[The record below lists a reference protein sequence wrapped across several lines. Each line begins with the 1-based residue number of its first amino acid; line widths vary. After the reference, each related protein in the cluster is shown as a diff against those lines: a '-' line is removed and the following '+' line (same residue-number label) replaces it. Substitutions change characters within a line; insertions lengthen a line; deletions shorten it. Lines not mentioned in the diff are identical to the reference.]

1 MGFVHSSAHTVW
13 FTVDSGSWS
22 MDRWLV
28 FGGPSPPFFPLAWS
42 MCTGCRRVRPARESS
57 ASFPGVLP
65 PVMCS
70 PASSYGGA
78 GVQLRWGKASPG
90 LSVYGGGVK
99 VAARASWGFGH
110 GGRRPDRGGARRR
123 GT

>member
-1 MGFVHSSAHTVW
+1 M
-13 FTVDSGSWS
+13 VDLCSRS
-22 MDRWLV
+22 MDRRLGLRWTESISLSLGMV
-28 FGGPSPPFFPLAWS
+28 YVH
-42 MCTGCRRVRPARESS
+42 RVHVHVVGEGNSS

-90 LSVYGGGVK
+90 LGVYGGGVK
-99 VAARASWGFGH
+99 VAARAS
-110 GGRRPDRGGARRR
+110 
-123 GT
+123 